1 MSDLFSKIP
10 LLSQLREFNR
20 GGRGGP
26 VRIVSIAA
34 VGVSMAALLVGVSSI
49 SHPTL
54 PESSVAKMPEV
65 DPLPGGMHSNPAQD
79 ALLKRHAQG
88 QADKALASGQSYTPP
103 LPAAAPLRLVDRRQP
118 EEIAASVPPPEP
130 AVVTVP
136 EPAPLYVP
144 PEHPQEEAA
153 RVEQIAASEPAST
166 NSSAGAGEDPQFK
179 QAVADLFKQ
188 WEGRPPRTDLV
199 LTPATDVRDDLAPGQ
214 GARVEQRA
222 TSALSAPPTQQ
233 QQRPA
238 AETVLVPAGRGVYA
252 HTVLTVN
259 SDTGGPI
266 VLQADTGP
274 LAGDRMIGTFSK
286 NQAVGA
292 LFGDTERLIVRIN
305 LIEHRGQTINVQG
318 LVIAPDSMETAV
330 ATSVDQHYIER
341 FALPTAAAFVAGL
354 GQAIAL
360 SNSTIGYTPFGGM
373 IQSYGK
379 LDFREQA
386 GIAGGAAA
394 AQIGQ
399 TLQQQTPKSAT
410 VFLAANAG
418 VGVIFLSNV
427 VAAPE
432 TASVDPASL
441 NTK

>member
-26 VRIVSIAA
+26 ARIVTIAV
-34 VGVSMAALLVGVSSI
+34 VGVSMTALLVGVSSI
-49 SHPTL
+49 SHPAL

-79 ALLKRHAQG
+79 ALLKRHAQS
-88 QADKALASGQSYTPP
+88 QADKALASGASYTPP

-118 EEIAASVPPPEP
+118 EEIAASEPPPEP
-130 AVVTVP
+130 AVVPIP
-136 EPAPLYVP
+136 EPAPIYVP
-144 PEHPQEEAA
+144 PERPQEEAP
-153 RVEQIAASEPAST
+153 RVEQIAASEPANTNAST
-166 NSSAGAGEDPQFK
+166 GANDEQFK
-179 QAVADLFKQ
+179 QAVSDLFKQ

-199 LTPATDVRDDLAPGQ
+199 LAPATDVRDDLAPGQ
-214 GARVEQRA
+214 GARVEPRA
-222 TSALSAPPTQQ
+222 TSARSAPPAQQ
-233 QQRPA
+233 QQRA
-238 AETVLVPAGRGVYA
+238 AENVLVPAGRGVYA
-252 HTVLTVN
+252 HTVLSVN

-305 LIEHRGQTINVQG
+305 SVEHHGQTINVQG

-379 LDFREQA
+379 LNFREQA

-399 TLQQQTPKSAT
+399 TLQQQTPKGAT

>member
-1 MSDLFSKIP
+1 MSELFSKIP

-26 VRIVSIAA
+26 ARIVTIAV
-34 VGVSMAALLVGVSSI
+34 VGVSMTALLVGVSSI
-49 SHPTL
+49 SHPAL

-79 ALLKRHAQG
+79 ALLKRHAQS
-88 QADKALASGQSYTPP
+88 QADKALASGASYTPP
-103 LPAAAPLRLVDRRQP
+103 LPAAAPLRLVDRRDP
-118 EEIAASVPPPEP
+118 EEIATAEAPPAP
-130 AVVTVP
+130 AVVPIP

-144 PEHPQEEAA
+144 PERPQEEA
-153 RVEQIAASEPAST
+153 RVEQIAANEPSST
-166 NSSAGAGEDPQFK
+166 NASAGANDEQFR
-179 QAVADLFKQ
+179 QAVGDLFKQ
-188 WEGRPPRTDLV
+188 WEGRPPRTDVV
-199 LTPATDVRDDLAPGQ
+199 LAPAADVRDDLAQGQ
-214 GARVEQRA
+214 GARVEPRA
-222 TSALSAPPTQQ
+222 RNVRPTPPAQQ
-233 QQRPA
+233 QQRA
-238 AETVLVPAGRGVYA
+238 VETVLVPAGRGVYA
-252 HTVLTVN
+252 HTVLSVN

-274 LAGDRMIGTFSK
+274 LAGDRMIGIFSK
-286 NQAVGA
+286 NQAAGA

-305 LIEHRGQTINVQG
+305 SVEHHGQTINVQG
-318 LVIAPDSMETAV
+318 LVIAADSMETAV

-379 LDFREQA
+379 LDFRQQA

-399 TLQQQTPKSAT
+399 TLQQQTPKGAT

-418 VGVIFLSNV
+418 VGVIFLANV

-432 TASVDPASL
+432 TASVDPANL

>member
-26 VRIVSIAA
+26 ARIVTIAM
-34 VGVSMAALLVGVSSI
+34 VGVSMTALLVGVSSI
-49 SHPTL
+49 SHPAP

-88 QADKALASGQSYTPP
+88 QADKALASGASYTPP
-103 LPAAAPLRLVDRRQP
+103 LPAAAPLRLVDRRQS
-118 EEIAASVPPPEP
+118 EELAASEPPLEP
-130 AVVTVP
+130 AVVPIP

-144 PEHPQEEAA
+144 PERPQEEEP
-153 RVEQIAASEPAST
+153 RVEQIAATEPTNASP
-166 NSSAGAGEDPQFK
+166 GANEDPQFK

-222 TSALSAPPTQQ
+222 TSPAPPTQQ
-233 QQRPA
+233 QQRPT

-252 HTVLTVN
+252 HTVLSVN

-292 LFGDTERLIVRIN
+292 LFGDTERLVVRVN
-305 LIEHRGQTINVQG
+305 SVEHHGQTINVQG

-379 LDFREQA
+379 LDFRQQA

-399 TLQQQTPKSAT
+399 TLQQQTPKGAT

-427 VAAPE
+427 AAAPE
-432 TASVDPASL
+432 RASVDPASL

>member
-1 MSDLFSKIP
+1 MSDLFSKFP

-26 VRIVSIAA
+26 ARIVTIAA

-49 SHPTL
+49 THPTP
-54 PESSVAKMPEV
+54 PESSVAKMPDV

-88 QADKALASGQSYTPP
+88 QADKALASGESYTPP
-103 LPAAAPLRLVDRRQP
+103 LPAAAPLRLVDRREP
-118 EEIAASVPPPEP
+118 EEVAAVELPEP
-130 AVVTVP
+130 AIVPIP

-144 PEHPQEEAA
+144 PERPQEEAP
-153 RVEQIAASEPAST
+153 RVEQIAANEPASA
-166 NSSAGAGEDPQFK
+166 NASGGANEEQFK

-188 WEGRPPRTDLV
+188 WEGRRPRTDLV
-199 LTPATDVRDDLAPGQ
+199 LAPGTDVRDDLAQGQ
-214 GARVEQRA
+214 GARVEPRATNTPQAAAGALSRQQRA
-222 TSALSAPPTQQ
+222 P
-233 QQRPA
+233 

-252 HTVLTVN
+252 HTVLSVN

-292 LFGDTERLIVRIN
+292 LFGDTERLIVRVN
-305 LIEHRGQTINVQG
+305 SIEHHGQTINVQG

-360 SNSTIGYTPFGGM
+360 SNSTIGYTPYGGLV
-373 IQSYGK
+373 QSYGK
-379 LDFREQA
+379 LDFRQQA

-399 TLQQQTPKSAT
+399 TLQQQTPKGAT

-418 VGVIFLSNV
+418 VGVIFLANV
-427 VAAPE
+427 AAAPE
-432 TASVDPASL
+432 TASIDPASL
-441 NTK
+441 STK

>member
-1 MSDLFSKIP
+1 MSELFSKIP
-10 LLSQLREFNR
+10 LLSQIREFNR

-26 VRIVSIAA
+26 ARIVTIAV
-34 VGVSMAALLVGVSSI
+34 VGVSMTALLIGVSSI
-49 SHPTL
+49 SHPAL

-79 ALLKRHAQG
+79 ALLKRHAQT
-88 QADKALASGQSYTPP
+88 QADKALASGTSYTPP

-118 EEIAASVPPPEP
+118 EEIAASEPPPEP
-130 AVVTVP
+130 AVVPIP
-136 EPAPLYVP
+136 EPPPIYVP
-144 PEHPQEEAA
+144 PERPQEEAP
-153 RVEQIAASEPAST
+153 RVEQIAASEPT
-166 NSSAGAGEDPQFK
+166 HAGANDEQFR
-179 QAVADLFKQ
+179 QAVGDLFKQ

-199 LTPATDVRDDLAPGQ
+199 LAPATDVRDDLALGQ

-222 TSALSAPPTQQ
+222 TSVRPAPPAQQ
-233 QQRPA
+233 QQRA
-238 AETVLVPAGRGVYA
+238 VENVLVPAGRGVYA
-252 HTVLTVN
+252 HTVLSVN

-305 LIEHRGQTINVQG
+305 SVEHHGQTINVQG

-379 LDFREQA
+379 LNFREQA

-399 TLQQQTPKSAT
+399 TLQQQTPKGAT

>member
-26 VRIVSIAA
+26 VRIVTIAA

-79 ALLKRHAQG
+79 ALLKRHAQT
-88 QADKALASGQSYTPP
+88 QADKALASGASYTPP

-118 EEIAASVPPPEP
+118 EEIADRAPPPAP
-130 AVVTVP
+130 AVVPIP

-144 PEHPQEEAA
+144 PERPQEEA
-153 RVEQIAASEPAST
+153 RVEQVAASDPAST
-166 NSSAGAGEDPQFK
+166 GPNEEQFK

-379 LDFREQA
+379 LDFRQQA

>member
-1 MSDLFSKIP
+1 MSDLYSKIP
-10 LLSQLREFNR
+10 LLSQLREFNQ

-26 VRIVSIAA
+26 ARIVTIAA
-34 VGVSMAALLVGVSSI
+34 VGVSMAALLVAVSSI

-65 DPLPGGMHSNPAQD
+65 DPLPGGIHSNPAQD
-79 ALLKRHAQG
+79 ALLKRHAQT
-88 QADKALASGQSYTPP
+88 QADKALASGASYTPP
-103 LPAAAPLRLVDRRQP
+103 LPAAAPLRLVDRRDP
-118 EEIAASVPPPEP
+118 EEVAAAEPPPAP
-130 AVVTVP
+130 TVVPIP

-144 PEHPQEEAA
+144 PERPQEEA
-153 RVEQIAASEPAST
+153 RVEQVAASEPAS
-166 NSSAGAGEDPQFK
+166 AGASDEQFK

-222 TSALSAPPTQQ
+222 TSPAPPTQR
-233 QQRPA
+233 QQRPT

-252 HTVLTVN
+252 HTVLSVN
-259 SDTGGPI
+259 SNTGGPI

-292 LFGDTERLIVRIN
+292 LFGDTERLVVRVN
-305 LIEHRGQTINVQG
+305 SVEHHGQTINVQG

-379 LDFREQA
+379 LDFRQQA

-399 TLQQQTPKSAT
+399 TLQQQTPKGAT
-410 VFLAANAG
+410 VFLAANAN

-427 VAAPE
+427 AATPE

-441 NTK
+441 DTK

>member
-1 MSDLFSKIP
+1 MSNLFSKIS

-26 VRIVSIAA
+26 ARIVTIAA
-34 VGVSMAALLVGVSSI
+34 VGVSMTALLVGVSSI
-49 SHPTL
+49 THPTP

-79 ALLKRHAQG
+79 ALLKRHAQV
-88 QADKALASGQSYTPP
+88 QADKALASGASYTPP
-103 LPAAAPLRLVDRRQP
+103 LPAAAPLRLVDRREP
-118 EEIAASVPPPEP
+118 EEGTVLEPPPEP
-130 AVVTVP
+130 AVVPIP
-136 EPAPLYVP
+136 EPAPIYVP
-144 PEHPQEEAA
+144 PERPQEEAP
-153 RVEQIAASEPAST
+153 RVEQIAASEPTST
-166 NSSAGAGEDPQFK
+166 NASGGANEEQFK

-199 LTPATDVRDDLAPGQ
+199 LAPATDVRDDLALGQ
-214 GARVEQRA
+214 GGRVEQRA
-222 TSALSAPPTQQ
+222 ASARSAPPAQP
-233 QQRPA
+233 QQRA
-238 AETVLVPAGRGVYA
+238 AENVLVPAGRGVYA
-252 HTVLTVN
+252 HTVLSVN

-305 LIEHRGQTINVQG
+305 SVEHHGQTINVQG

-373 IQSYGK
+373 VQSYGK
-379 LDFREQA
+379 LDFRQQA

-399 TLQQQTPKSAT
+399 TLQQQTPKGAT

-427 VAAPE
+427 AAAPE
-432 TASVDPASL
+432 TVSVDPASL

>member
-1 MSDLFSKIP
+1 VSDLFSKIP
-10 LLSQLREFNR
+10 LLAQLREFNQ

-26 VRIVSIAA
+26 ARIVTIAM
-34 VGVSMAALLVGVSSI
+34 VGMSMAALLVGVSSI
-49 SHPTL
+49 SHPNL

-65 DPLPGGMHSNPAQD
+65 DPLPGGLHSNPAQD
-79 ALLKRHAQG
+79 ALLKRHAQT
-88 QADKALASGQSYTPP
+88 QAEKALASGTSYTPP
-103 LPAAAPLRLVDRRQP
+103 LPAAAPLRLVDRREP
-118 EEIAASVPPPEP
+118 EDLAAAEPPPAP
-130 AVVTVP
+130 AVVPIP

-144 PEHPQEEAA
+144 PERPREEA
-153 RVEQIAASEPAST
+153 RVEQVAASEPAS
-166 NSSAGAGEDPQFK
+166 SSAGANEEQFK

-199 LTPATDVRDDLAPGQ
+199 LAPTTDVRDDLAPGQ
-214 GARVEQRA
+214 GARVEPRA

-252 HTVLTVN
+252 HTVLSVN

-305 LIEHRGQTINVQG
+305 SIEHRGQTINVRG

>member
-26 VRIVSIAA
+26 ARIVTIAA
-34 VGVSMAALLVGVSSI
+34 VGVSMTALLVGVTSI
-49 SHPTL
+49 THPAP

-88 QADKALASGQSYTPP
+88 QADKALASGESYTPP

-118 EEIAASVPPPEP
+118 EEIAASEPPPEP

-144 PEHPQEEAA
+144 PERPQEEA
-153 RVEQIAASEPAST
+153 RVEQVAAAEPAST
-166 NSSAGAGEDPQFK
+166 NASAGANEEQFR
-179 QAVADLFKQ
+179 QAVGDLFKQ

-199 LTPATDVRDDLAPGQ
+199 LAPATEVRDDLAPGQ
-214 GARVEQRA
+214 GTRVEQRA
-222 TSALSAPPTQQ
+222 TSTRSAPPAQQ
-233 QQRPA
+233 QQRT
-238 AETVLVPAGRGVYA
+238 AENVLVPAGRGVYA
-252 HTVLTVN
+252 HTVLSVN

-292 LFGDTERLIVRIN
+292 LFGDTERLVVRIN
-305 LIEHRGQTINVQG
+305 SVEHHGQTINVQG

-373 IQSYGK
+373 VQSYGK
-379 LDFREQA
+379 LDFRQQA

-399 TLQQQTPKSAT
+399 TLQQQTPKGAT

>member
-1 MSDLFSKIP
+1 
-10 LLSQLREFNR
+10 
-20 GGRGGP
+20 
-26 VRIVSIAA
+26 
-34 VGVSMAALLVGVSSI
+34 MAALLVGVSSI
-49 SHPTL
+49 SHPAP

-79 ALLKRHAQG
+79 ALLKRHAQT
-88 QADKALASGQSYTPP
+88 QADKALASGASYTPP

-118 EEIAASVPPPEP
+118 EEIADPAPPPEP
-130 AVVTVP
+130 AVVPIP

-144 PEHPQEEAA
+144 PESPQEEA
-153 RVEQIAASEPAST
+153 RVEQVAASDPAST
-166 NSSAGAGEDPQFK
+166 GANEEQFK

-222 TSALSAPPTQQ
+222 TSPAPPTQQ
-233 QQRPA
+233 QPRPT
-238 AETVLVPAGRGVYA
+238 AEAVLVPAGRGVYA
-252 HTVLTVN
+252 HTVLSVN

-292 LFGDTERLIVRIN
+292 LFGDTERLVVRIN
-305 LIEHRGQTINVQG
+305 SVEHHGQTINVQG

-330 ATSVDQHYIER
+330 ATNVDQHYIER

-379 LDFREQA
+379 LDFRQQA

-399 TLQQQTPKSAT
+399 TLQQQTPKGAT

-427 VAAPE
+427 AATPE
-432 TASVDPASL
+432 RASVDPASL

>member
-26 VRIVSIAA
+26 ARVVTIAVVS
-34 VGVSMAALLVGVSSI
+34 VSMTALLVAVSSI

-79 ALLKRHAQG
+79 ALLKRHAQT
-88 QADKALASGQSYTPP
+88 QADRALASGASYTPP
-103 LPAAAPLRLVDRRQP
+103 LPAAAPLRLVDRRDP
-118 EEIAASVPPPEP
+118 EEIAAAEPPPAP
-130 AVVTVP
+130 AVVPIP

-144 PEHPQEEAA
+144 PERPQEEA
-153 RVEQIAASEPAST
+153 RVEQVAANDPAST
-166 NSSAGAGEDPQFK
+166 NAGAGANDEQFK
-179 QAVADLFKQ
+179 QAVGDLFKQ
-188 WEGRPPRTDLV
+188 WEGRPPRTDVV
-199 LTPATDVRDDLAPGQ
+199 LAPAIDVRDDLAPGQ
-214 GARVEQRA
+214 SGRTEQRA
-222 TSALSAPPTQQ
+222 ANPRPTSPTQP
-233 QQRPA
+233 QQRSP

-252 HTVLTVN
+252 HTVLSVN

-305 LIEHRGQTINVQG
+305 SVEHHGQTINVQG

-360 SNSTIGYTPFGGM
+360 SNSTIGYTPYGGM

-379 LDFREQA
+379 LDFRQQA

-399 TLQQQTPKSAT
+399 TLQQQTPKGAT

-427 VAAPE
+427 AAAPE

>member
-26 VRIVSIAA
+26 VRIVTIAA
-34 VGVSMAALLVGVSSI
+34 VGVSMAALLVAVSSI

-79 ALLKRHAQG
+79 ALLKRHAQT
-88 QADKALASGQSYTPP
+88 QADKALASGASYTPP

-118 EEIAASVPPPEP
+118 EEIADPAPPPEP
-130 AVVTVP
+130 AVVPIP

-144 PEHPQEEAA
+144 PERPQEEA
-153 RVEQIAASEPAST
+153 RVEQVAASDPAST
-166 NSSAGAGEDPQFK
+166 NASTGANEEQFK

-214 GARVEQRA
+214 GARVAQRA
-222 TSALSAPPTQQ
+222 TSPAPPTQQ
-233 QQRPA
+233 QQRPT

-252 HTVLTVN
+252 HTVLSVN

-292 LFGDTERLIVRIN
+292 LFGDTERLVVRVN
-305 LIEHRGQTINVQG
+305 SVEHHGQTINVQG

-379 LDFREQA
+379 LDFRQQA

-399 TLQQQTPKSAT
+399 TLQQQTPKGAT

-418 VGVIFLSNV
+418 VGVVFLSNV
-427 VAAPE
+427 AAAPE
-432 TASVDPASL
+432 RASVDPASL

>member
-10 LLSQLREFNR
+10 LLSQIREFNR

-26 VRIVSIAA
+26 ARIVTIAL
-34 VGVSMAALLVGVSSI
+34 VGVSMTALLIGVSSI
-49 SHPTL
+49 SHPAL

-79 ALLKRHAQG
+79 ALLKRHAQS
-88 QADKALASGQSYTPP
+88 QADKALESGASYTPP
-103 LPAAAPLRLVDRRQP
+103 LPAAAPLRLVDRRDP
-118 EEIAASVPPPEP
+118 EEIAAAEPPPEP
-130 AVVTVP
+130 AVVPIP

-144 PEHPQEEAA
+144 PELPQEEAP
-153 RVEQIAASEPAST
+153 RVEQIAASEPT
-166 NSSAGAGEDPQFK
+166 NASAGANDEQFK
-179 QAVADLFKQ
+179 QAVGDLFKQ

-199 LTPATDVRDDLAPGQ
+199 LAPATEVRDELAQGQ
-214 GARVEQRA
+214 GARVEPRA
-222 TSALSAPPTQQ
+222 TSMRAPPPAQQ
-233 QQRPA
+233 QPRA
-238 AETVLVPAGRGVYA
+238 AETALVPAGRGVYA
-252 HTVLTVN
+252 HTVLSVN

-286 NQAVGA
+286 HQAVGA

-305 LIEHRGQTINVQG
+305 SVEHHGQTINVQG

-379 LDFREQA
+379 LDFRQQA

-399 TLQQQTPKSAT
+399 TLQQQTPKGAT

-418 VGVIFLSNV
+418 VGVIFLANV

-432 TASVDPASL
+432 TASVDPANL

>member
-20 GGRGGP
+20 GARGGP
-26 VRIVSIAA
+26 ARLVTIAV
-34 VGVSMAALLVGVSSI
+34 VGVSMTALLIGVSSI
-49 SHPTL
+49 SHPAL

-79 ALLKRHAQG
+79 ALLKRHAQS
-88 QADKALASGQSYTPP
+88 QADKALASGASYTPP
-103 LPAAAPLRLVDRRQP
+103 LPAAAPLRLVDRREP
-118 EEIAASVPPPEP
+118 EEVAVSEPPPEP
-130 AVVTVP
+130 AVVPIP
-136 EPAPLYVP
+136 EPAPIYVP
-144 PEHPQEEAA
+144 PERPQEEA
-153 RVEQIAASEPAST
+153 RVEQVAANEPPST
-166 NSSAGAGEDPQFK
+166 NANGGANEEQFK
-179 QAVADLFKQ
+179 QAVGDLFKQ
-188 WEGRPPRTDLV
+188 WEGRPPRTDVV
-199 LTPATDVRDDLAPGQ
+199 LTPATDVREDLAPGH
-214 GARVEQRA
+214 GNRVEPRA
-222 TSALSAPPTQQ
+222 TSARSAPPAQR
-233 QQRPA
+233 QQRA
-238 AETVLVPAGRGVYA
+238 AENVLVPAGRGVYA
-252 HTVLTVN
+252 HTVLSVN
-259 SDTGGPI
+259 SETGGPI

-292 LFGDTERLIVRIN
+292 LFGDTERLVVRIN
-305 LIEHRGQTINVQG
+305 SVEHHGQTINVQG

-360 SNSTIGYTPFGGM
+360 SNSTIGYTPYGGM

-379 LDFREQA
+379 LDFRQQA

-399 TLQQQTPKSAT
+399 TLQQQTPKGAT

-427 VAAPE
+427 IAAPE

>member
-1 MSDLFSKIP
+1 
-10 LLSQLREFNR
+10 
-20 GGRGGP
+20 
-26 VRIVSIAA
+26 V
-34 VGVSMAALLVGVSSI
+34 
-49 SHPTL
+49 
-54 PESSVAKMPEV
+54 
-65 DPLPGGMHSNPAQD
+65 
-79 ALLKRHAQG
+79 
-88 QADKALASGQSYTPP
+88 
-103 LPAAAPLRLVDRRQP
+103 
-118 EEIAASVPPPEP
+118 
-130 AVVTVP
+130 
-136 EPAPLYVP
+136 
-144 PEHPQEEAA
+144 
-153 RVEQIAASEPAST
+153 
-166 NSSAGAGEDPQFK
+166 
-179 QAVADLFKQ
+179 
-188 WEGRPPRTDLV
+188 V
-199 LTPATDVRDDLAPGQ
+199 LTPATDVRDDLAPEQ

-222 TSALSAPPTQQ
+222 TSPAPPTQQ
-233 QQRPA
+233 QQRPT

-252 HTVLTVN
+252 HTVLSVN

-292 LFGDTERLIVRIN
+292 LFGDTERLVVRVN
-305 LIEHRGQTINVQG
+305 SVEHHGQTINVQG

-379 LDFREQA
+379 LDFRQQA

-399 TLQQQTPKSAT
+399 TLQQQTPKGAT

-427 VAAPE
+427 AAAPE
-432 TASVDPASL
+432 RASVDPASL